1 VTAPVARRA
10 GRVLLVDA
18 QSRLLLFR
26 GGDPI
31 APELGTWWFT
41 PGGGL
46 DDGETHAQGAAREL
60 LEETG
65 LDLPPESLGEPVLE
79 RDVEFSFA
87 GSLYAQA
94 EQFFLARVGAHEV
107 DTAGFSPLEVAAV
120 VEHRWWTLADLATT
134 DDTIYPVGLAEL
146 LTRLGV

>member
-1 VTAPVARRA
+1 MTAPVARRA

-18 QSRLLLFR
+18 HRRLLLFR
-26 GGDPI
+26 GGDPA

-65 LDLPPESLGEPVLE
+65 LDLAPESLGDSVLD
-79 RDVEFSFA
+79 RDVEFSFD
-87 GSLYAQA
+87 GRLFAQS
-94 EQFFLARVGAHEV
+94 EQFFLARVEAHEV
-107 DTAGFSPLEVAAV
+107 DTAGFSPLEVEAV
-120 VEHRWWTLADLATT
+120 FEHRWWTLDDLAAT
-134 DDTIYPVGLAEL
+134 DETIYPLGLAEL